1 MDTLPDFELLTPKN
15 AKEAVTLHAERDE
28 ARYMAGGTDFMPNLR
43 RGIESPMAVI
53 DLSGIEEMRGIKVL
67 GDGRLRIGASTTLV
81 ELCRDEH
88 MAANFPAVV
97 QAAEQIAGASHRQV
111 ATVGGNLCLDTR
123 CLYYNQSE
131 WWRSANNYCLKKA
144 GEICHVAPTGNTCR
158 AAYSGDLAP
167 TMLIHGAIAEIAA
180 PTGNRT
186 IDLAELYQ
194 EDGANFLLL
203 EPGELLISVIIEP
216 LDGYAM
222 AYKKIRVRGGVD
234 FPLVGVAAAVNM
246 DKGKIADLR
255 IGLTGTNSKPVR
267 LEGLEDVFGK
277 PMDDETLKVVEK
289 LVQRQI
295 QPMRSTF
302 TPSHYRRKVAL
313 NVTRRLIG
321 SLVTT

>member
-15 AKEAVTLHAERDE
+15 AQEAVSLHAERDE

-53 DLSGIEEMRGIKVL
+53 DLSGIEEMRGIEIL
-67 GDGRLRIGASTTLV
+67 DDGRLRIGASTTLV
-81 ELCRDEH
+81 ELCRDERIIE
-88 MAANFPAVV
+88 NFPAVAE
-97 QAAEQIAGASHRQV
+97 AAEQIAGTSHRQV

-131 WWRSANNYCLKKA
+131 WWRSANNYCLKKE
-144 GEICHVAPTGNTCR
+144 GEICHVAPTGKTCR

-167 TMLIHGAIAEIAA
+167 TMLIHGAMVEIASA
-180 PTGNRT
+180 TGSRT

-194 EDGANFLLL
+194 EDGADFLLL
-203 EPGELLISVIIEP
+203 EPGELMVAVTIEP
-216 LDGYAM
+216 RSGYSM
-222 AYKKIRVRGGVD
+222 AYKKVRVRGGVD
-234 FPLVGVAAAVNM
+234 FPLVGVAAAL
-246 DKGKIADLR
+246 KIESGKIDDLK

-277 PMDDETLKVVEK
+277 PMDDETLKVIEK

-313 NVTRRLIG
+313 NVTRRLI
-321 SLVTT
+321 SRLATT